1 MKYTKQ
7 INLKYVAVVAM
18 SLTMVACV
26 GTKQLSHNISRDG
39 QVQAENVIFPDL
51 SKAWQKQ
58 GQFPNSE
65 NLAKIRAGVSKDELY
80 QLIGRPH
87 FSEAQYAREWDY
99 IMKFYRP
106 DESVQICQYKV
117 IFDDKYRG
125 QSFFWYPA
133 TCHQF
138 VQPLATSNPVPP
150 VVAVSQAPA
159 IQEKITLSA
168 DALFRFDRFQRQDML
183 EKGQMELVQ
192 LAKKLQGYAQQGRLQ
207 VMITGHTDHFGHDM
221 YNMNLSLLRAQTVRS
236 VLIEQ
241 GVQADVIWATGA
253 GETQPIQQCSTTLP
267 KSQAIDCLQPNRRV
281 EVQVAVYRD

>member
-7 INLKYVAVVAM
+7 ISLKYVAVVAM

-117 IFDDKYRG
+117 IFDDKYNTVVSH
-125 QSFFWYPA
+125 SFGILQRVISLYNHWRRVIQY
-133 TCHQF
+133 HQWL
-138 VQPLATSNPVPP
+138 PLAKP
-150 VVAVSQAPA
+150 
-159 IQEKITLSA
+159 L
-168 DALFRFDRFQRQDML
+168 LFR
-183 EKGQMELVQ
+183 
-192 LAKKLQGYAQQGRLQ
+192 KK
-207 VMITGHTDHFGHDM
+207 
-221 YNMNLSLLRAQTVRS
+221 S
-236 VLIEQ
+236 
-241 GVQADVIWATGA
+241 
-253 GETQPIQQCSTTLP
+253 P
-267 KSQAIDCLQPNRRV
+267 
-281 EVQVAVYRD
+281 